1 MKGNLKIVKTSSDGK
16 VEGFS
21 FRITG
26 ANGYDVTLETDE
38 NGEIYIEGLRI
49 GEYTVSE
56 VADEVSAPYSR
67 PADKKANVMVG
78 STTIV
83 EMHNVV
89 IDTPK
94 TGDNSK
100 LGLWLALLGVSAAGI
115 GVTVYADVRKK
126 KKEDAE

>member
-26 ANGYDVTLETDE
+26 ANGYAVTLKTNE
-38 NGEIYIEGLRI
+38 NGEIFIEGLRI

-67 PADKKANVMVG
+67 PADKKANVMTD

-100 LGLWLALLGVSAAGI
+100 LGLLCSVLPLPVSA
-115 GVTVYADVRKK
+115 
-126 KKEDAE
+126 